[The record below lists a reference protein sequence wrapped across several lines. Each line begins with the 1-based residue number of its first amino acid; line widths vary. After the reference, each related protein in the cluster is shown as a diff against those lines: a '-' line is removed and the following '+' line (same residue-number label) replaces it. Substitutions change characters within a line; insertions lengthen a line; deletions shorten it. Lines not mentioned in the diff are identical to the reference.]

1 MGNPAA
7 GRKIFVKIC
16 PQRHTGDEGG
26 KHRQG
31 PNLFG
36 VYGRKTG
43 QAVGY
48 SYTQANREKAI
59 TWNCDTLEVYLTN
72 PKLYI
77 PGTKM
82 SYSGLK
88 KKKDHTNLIS
98 YLKEVASSKKIVNV
112 IVLICVSSKTVLFYT
127 EILFFLIFFQN

>member
-1 MGNPAA
+1 MG
-7 GRKIFVKIC
+7 GRKIFVKVC
-16 PQRHTGDEGG
+16 SQGHTVDEGG

-31 PNLFG
+31 PNLVG

-59 TWNCDTLEVYLTN
+59 TWNCGTLEVYLTN

-88 KKKDHTNLIS
+88 KKKDRTNLIS
-98 YLKEVASSKKIVNV
+98 YLKEVASSKNSQCNSTYM
-112 IVLICVSSKTVLFYT
+112 CVF
-127 EILFFLIFFQN
+127 